1 MTQKTNVTYPNP
13 EPVQVFTSP
22 GESKV
27 PRTKPQ
33 ALLEQHCNVVYAET
47 RGMGLIMDVFRSPS
61 RSNGL
66 GLIDVVSQAWQSG
79 RERLNGHIAMGVMDV
94 LCEEGFTIFALSP
107 GSAEEFTGQ
116 EMVAHVYAGIRYIKD
131 RAHDFGIDPVRLGLT
146 GFSAG
151 GHLAALAALAPQPAT
166 RHPKRPTTDVAAVGL
181 FFPISDLTAFGPS
194 DFGPRATATF
204 PDALLFHDG
213 SATQNEQSIIGR
225 LAELSP
231 ALHVPA
237 NPPPFML
244 IHGTADEVVP
254 CAQSEAFAAS
264 LRAAGGAVSLITKKD
279 GGHPWPN
286 VRPELGELGVW
297 FTQVLQ

>member
-1 MTQKTNVTYPNP
+1 MTQKTAVTYPNP
-13 EPVQVFTSP
+13 EPVQVFTTP
-22 GESKV
+22 GESKA

-33 ALLEQHCNVVYAET
+33 AVLEQRCNFVYAQT
-47 RGMGLIMDVFRSPS
+47 RGMGLVMDVFRSPS

-66 GLIDVVSQAWQSG
+66 GLIDVVSRTWQSG
-79 RERLNGHIAMGVMDV
+79 RERLNEHIAMGVMDV
-94 LCEEGFTIFALSP
+94 LCEEGFTVFALSP
-107 GSAEEFTGQ
+107 GSTEEFTGQ

-131 RAHDFGIDPVRLGLT
+131 RAQDFAIDPVRLGLT

-181 FFPISDLTAFGPS
+181 FFPISDLTAFGHS
-194 DFGPRATATF
+194 HFGPRATATF

-213 SATQNEQSIIGR
+213 SAAQNEQSIIGR

-244 IHGTADEVVP
+244 IHGTADEIVP
-254 CAQSEAFAAS
+254 YAQSETFAAS

-286 VRPELGELGVW
+286 VRPELDKLGTW
-297 FTQVLQ
+297 FAQVLQ